1 MPIIFNAETNS
12 FEGENLIGTY
22 LPGFDF
28 SVFGG
33 LITNNGNIV
42 GPLAANSEHNI
53 EIANGENGTI
63 TRVAGSPFAVDL
75 LGSGARIFTNEG
87 VITGNARF
95 GSGADSFHNDGALNG
110 RLAMGAGN
118 DVLINRIVAGGGAD
132 GVDTTGTITGTV
144 DMGDGDDLVGNTGLL
159 GNVLLGDG
167 NDVYYGVGFAAVE
180 GTLHGQ
186 SGDVRG
192 GSGNDTI
199 EGSAADD
206 KFYGGDDN
214 DQMLGFAGRDQLF
227 GDNGD
232 DFISGGD
239 GNDKIWGGAGK
250 DTIRGDANNDK
261 IYGGNGDDLIYA
273 GTGND
278 IIEGGDGF
286 DRLAG
291 VAGNNRI
298 SGGAGRDWI
307 DSGSGRDTM
316 TGGDGADSF
325 QFRGDTGRDV
335 ITDFSA
341 EDEILLL
348 LPVYE
353 LFGFDDILAH
363 TEFTGGNAVIDLS
376 GLLDAFSVYG
386 PNPESGSVLTINNVS
401 EGDLTQ
407 ASFSMI
413 DDVITFKDDILTSL

>member
-1 MPIIFNAETNS
+1 MPVAFNTDTNS
-12 FEGENLIGTY
+12 YEGENLGGAS
-22 LPGFDF
+22 LLGFDF

-33 LITNNGNIV
+33 LITNNGDIG
-42 GPLAANSEHNI
+42 GPVVASSDQDI
-53 EIANGENGTI
+53 EITNALNATI
-63 TRVAGSPFAVDL
+63 SRAAGSPFAVDL
-75 LGSGARIFTNEG
+75 LGSGARTFTNEG

-95 GSGADSFHNDGALNG
+95 GSGADSFHNDGALYG
-110 RLAMGAGN
+110 RLDMGAGN
-118 DVLINRIVAGGGAD
+118 DVLINRIVANGGAD
-132 GVDTTGTITGTV
+132 GVDTKGTITGIV
-144 DMGDGDDLVGNTGLL
+144 DMGDGDDLVGNTGQLS
-159 GNVLLGDG
+159 NVLLGDG

-261 IYGGNGDDLIYA
+261 IYGGDGEDLIYG

-278 IIEGGDGF
+278 VIEGGDGF
-286 DRLAG
+286 DRIAG
-291 VAGNNRI
+291 DAGNNRI
-298 SGGAGRDWI
+298 SGGASRDWI
-307 DSGSGRDTM
+307 DSGTGRDTM

-325 QFRGDTGRDV
+325 HFRGNTGRDV

-341 EDEILLL
+341 EDEILLM

-353 LFGFDDILAH
+353 AFGFDDILAH

-376 GLLDAFSVYG
+376 SLLDAFSVYG
-386 PNPESGSVLTINNVS
+386 PNPESGSFLTLNNVS

-413 DDVITFKDDILTSL
+413 DDVFIIKDDLLAPL

>member
-1 MPIIFNAETNS
+1 MPITFNTDTNLY
-12 FEGENLIGTY
+12 EGENLAGPSLT
-22 LPGFDF
+22 GFDF

-33 LITNNGNIV
+33 LITNNGDIG
-42 GPLAANSEHNI
+42 GPVVASSDQDI
-53 EIANGENGTI
+53 EIINSLSGTI
-63 TRVAGSPFAVDL
+63 SRTAGSPFAVDL
-75 LGSGARIFTNEG
+75 LGSGARTFTNEG
-87 VITGNARF
+87 VITGNAQF
-95 GSGADSFHNDGALNG
+95 GSGADSFHNDGALYG
-110 RLAMGAGN
+110 RLDMGAGN
-118 DVLINRIVAGGGAD
+118 DTLINRIVASGSA
-132 GVDTTGTITGTV
+132 DTTGTVTGIV
-144 DMGDGDDLVGNTGLL
+144 NMGSGDDLVGNTGLL
-159 GNVLLGDG
+159 GNVLLGQG
-167 NDVYYGVGFAAVE
+167 NDVYYGTGYTVVD
-180 GTLHGQ
+180 GTSDGR

-199 EGSAADD
+199 GGGNGDD
-206 KFYGGDDN
+206 KFFGGDD
-214 DQMLGFAGRDQLF
+214 DDLLVGFAGRDQLF
-227 GDNGD
+227 GEDGD
-232 DFISGGD
+232 DVIWAGD
-239 GNDKIWGGAGK
+239 GNDKIWGGTGN
-250 DTIRGDANNDK
+250 DTIWADGNNDK
-261 IYGGNGDDLIYA
+261 VNGGDGDDLIYA

-307 DSGSGRDTM
+307 DSGSGRDII

-325 QFRGDTGRDV
+325 HFRGNTGRDV

-348 LPVYE
+348 IPVYA

-376 GLLDAFSVYG
+376 ALVDAFSIYG
-386 PNPESGSVLTINNVS
+386 PNPESGSVLTINNVA

-413 DDVITFKDDILTSL
+413 DDVITIKDDLLSLF